1 MMWKD
6 SLLIGVREIDVQ
18 HKELCDKIDA
28 LFDACK
34 LGKGRDE
41 IIKTMEFLQEYTVK
55 HFHDEEVLQQQSGYP
70 KCKEHKA
77 IHEAFI
83 KQVAMLKDE
92 LQKDG
97 ASIAL
102 VAKINA
108 LVIDWLIKHIKNVD
122 KELAQYIK

>member
-6 SLLIGVREIDVQ
+6 SLAIGVKEIDSQ

-34 LGKGRDE
+34 QGKGRVE
-41 IIKTMEFLQEYTVK
+41 ILSTMDFLQSYTIK
-55 HFHDEEVLQQQSGYP
+55 HFHDEEIIQQKCGYP

-83 KQVAMLKDE
+83 KQVAELKAE
-92 LQKDG
+92 LEKDG
-97 ASIAL
+97 ASIVL
-102 VAKINA
+102 VGKINS
-108 LVIDWLIKHIKNVD
+108 LVIDWLIKHIQNVD
-122 KELAQYIK
+122 KEIAQYIK